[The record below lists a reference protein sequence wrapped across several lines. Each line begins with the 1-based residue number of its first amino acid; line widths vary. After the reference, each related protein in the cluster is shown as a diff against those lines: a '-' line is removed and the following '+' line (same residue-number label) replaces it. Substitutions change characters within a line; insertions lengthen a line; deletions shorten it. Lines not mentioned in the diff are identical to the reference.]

1 MELRTSALLAGA
13 GILVLCFVGGYGEV
27 SRQQVLH
34 DLGMDL
40 YGAAVTEDLG
50 SANVAGELITVCYC
64 FLIIGVV
71 DIGVA
76 FSLYSWLDES
86 SHSLALFAA
95 WLRVA
100 YTILELCATSSLI
113 IALVCWHRND
123 ATGMH
128 SAMFHFEIGWNA
140 VALGVFGLHLVFLGL
155 GVATI
160 PRSPGGSEAQA
171 QATRMLY
178 RVGDGAWA
186 SGRVYLLAFLLVV
199 AGVGYIGDSW
209 GVVHHLPGRS
219 PVQLSA
225 SGTAAGP
232 QRRDRQ
238 QRMDGLCCGRRG
250 F

>member
-1 MELRTSALLAGA
+1 M
-13 GILVLCFVGGYGEV
+13 
-27 SRQQVLH
+27 
-34 DLGMDL
+34 
-40 YGAAVTEDLG
+40 
-50 SANVAGELITVCYC
+50 
-64 FLIIGVV
+64 

-155 GVATI
+155 GGSVSRPSRARRAAVKRR
-160 PRSPGGSEAQA
+160 PRPRACFL
-171 QATRMLY
+171 LY
-178 RVGDGAWA
+178 RVGEGAWA
-186 SGRVYLLAFLLVV
+186 SGGVYLPAGEVVLMLWLLVKY
-199 AGVGYIGDSW
+199 ARGD
-209 GVVHHLPGRS
+209 VRDGR
-219 PVQLSA
+219 QALA
-225 SGTAAGP
+225 
-232 QRRDRQ
+232 
-238 QRMDGLCCGRRG
+238 
-250 F
+250 